1 MTQPLKLIG
10 LAGPAGCGKDTV
22 AQILCDTQ
30 EFRRISLADPIR
42 QGIFTMLGIPEEH
55 LTDRELKELP
65 MAELC
70 GKSPRQAMQTLGT
83 EWGRNLIDQHIWL
96 KVAERK
102 MEYIS
107 RLAETGNAYISG
119 IVISDIRFPG
129 EAKWLREQGGSIWHI
144 RRPNNPNATKAA
156 HESEIP
162 LIPEEGDSFIIND
175 GDMDSLFHEV
185 LSILT
190 NTQYEKCSA
199 AFQAGIKAGFEGKK
213 FANNPFDKLSDD
225 GMDFEDGMYAVT
237 NEDC

>member
-1 MTQPLKLIG
+1 MTQQLKLIG

-30 EFRRISLADPIR
+30 EFRRVSLADPIR

-65 MAELC
+65 MVELC

-83 EWGRNLIDQHIWL
+83 EWGRNCIDPHLWL

-102 MEYIS
+102 VEYIR
-107 RLAETGNAYISG
+107 RLAATGNACING

-129 EAKWLREQGGSIWHI
+129 EAKWLREQGGQIWHI
-144 RRPNNPNATKAA
+144 RRPNNPNATKAE

-175 GDMDSLFHEV
+175 RDMDDLFLQ
-185 LSILT
+185 LSILIHPSK
-190 NTQYEKCSA
+190 EA
-199 AFQAGIKAGFEGKK
+199 AA
-213 FANNPFDKLSDD
+213 
-225 GMDFEDGMYAVT
+225 
-237 NEDC
+237 

>member
-10 LAGPAGCGKDTV
+10 LAGPAGCGKDPV

-30 EFRRISLADPIR
+30 EFRRISLVDPIR
-42 QGIFTMLGIPEEH
+42 QGISTMLEIPWDH
-55 LTDRELKELP
+55 MIDHELKELP

-83 EWGRNLIDQHIWL
+83 EWGRNCIDPHIWL

-102 MEYIS
+102 MEYIR

-144 RRPNNPNATKAA
+144 RRPNNPNATKAG

-175 GDMDSLFHEV
+175 GD
-185 LSILT
+185 I
-190 NTQYEKCSA
+190 
-199 AFQAGIKAGFEGKK
+199 
-213 FANNPFDKLSDD
+213 DKLFDD
-225 GMDFEDGMYAVT
+225 VLMLMQPSKEAA
-237 NEDC
+237 

>member
-22 AQILCDTQ
+22 AQILCDTM

-42 QGIFTMLGIPEEH
+42 QGLFAMLDIPEEYS
-55 LTDRELKELP
+55 TDRELKEQP

-83 EWGRNLIDQHIWL
+83 EWGRNCIDPHIWL

-102 MEYIS
+102 IEYIR
-107 RLAETGNAYISG
+107 RLSATGNVYIRG

-129 EAKWLREQGGSIWHI
+129 EAKWLREQGGEIWHI
-144 RRPNNPNATKAA
+144 RRPNNPNATKSA

-162 LIPEEGDSFIIND
+162 LIPEEGDSFLIND
-175 GDMDSLFHEV
+175 GDIGKLFDDTLMLMQKSKE
-185 LSILT
+185 
-190 NTQYEKCSA
+190 A
-199 AFQAGIKAGFEGKK
+199 A
-213 FANNPFDKLSDD
+213 
-225 GMDFEDGMYAVT
+225 
-237 NEDC
+237 

>member
-1 MTQPLKLIG
+1 MMTQPLKLIG

-42 QGIFTMLGIPEEH
+42 QGLLTMLGIPEEY
-55 LTDRELKELP
+55 LTDRDLKEQP
-65 MAELC
+65 MPELC

-83 EWGRNLIDQHIWL
+83 EWGRNCIDPHIWL

-102 MEYIS
+102 MEYIN
-107 RLAETGNAYISG
+107 RLASTGNAYISG

-162 LIPEEGDSFIIND
+162 LIPEDDDSFVIND
-175 GDMDSLFHEV
+175 GDMDDLF
-185 LSILT
+185 LQISILIHPSK
-190 NTQYEKCSA
+190 EA
-199 AFQAGIKAGFEGKK
+199 A
-213 FANNPFDKLSDD
+213 
-225 GMDFEDGMYAVT
+225 
-237 NEDC
+237 

>member
-22 AQILCDTQ
+22 AQVLCDTQ

-55 LTDRELKELP
+55 LTDRELKEQP
-65 MAELC
+65 MIELC

-83 EWGRNLIDQHIWL
+83 EWGRNCIDPNIWL

-102 MEYIS
+102 MEYIDRIAS
-107 RLAETGNAYISG
+107 TGNALISG

-129 EAKWLREQGGSIWHI
+129 EAKWLRELGGSIWHI
-144 RRPNNPNATKAA
+144 RRPNNPNTTKAA

-162 LIPEEGDSFIIND
+162 LIPEEGDSFVIND
-175 GDMDSLFHEV
+175 GDMDQLFEQIINQMQ
-185 LSILT
+185 LS
-190 NTQYEKCSA
+190 EEA
-199 AFQAGIKAGFEGKK
+199 A
-213 FANNPFDKLSDD
+213 
-225 GMDFEDGMYAVT
+225 
-237 NEDC
+237 

>member
-1 MTQPLKLIG
+1 MTQSLKLIG

-42 QGIFTMLGIPEEH
+42 QGLASMLEIPDYHFIE
-55 LTDRELKELP
+55 RELKEQP
-65 MAELC
+65 MAELG
-70 GKSPRQAMQTLGT
+70 GKTPRQAMQTLGT
-83 EWGRNLIDQHIWL
+83 EWGRNCIDQHIWL

-102 MEYIS
+102 MAYI
-107 RLAETGNAYISG
+107 RAMAAGGNARING

-175 GDMDSLFHEV
+175 GDLDDLFLQISTLIHPSKE
-185 LSILT
+185 
-190 NTQYEKCSA
+190 EA
-199 AFQAGIKAGFEGKK
+199 A
-213 FANNPFDKLSDD
+213 
-225 GMDFEDGMYAVT
+225 
-237 NEDC
+237 

>member
-55 LTDRELKELP
+55 LTDRELKEQP

-83 EWGRNLIDQHIWL
+83 EWGRNCIDPHLWL

-102 MEYIS
+102 VEYIR
-107 RLAETGNAYISG
+107 RLSATGNACING

-144 RRPNNPNATKAA
+144 RRPNNQNATKIE

-175 GDMDSLFHEV
+175 SDMDDLF
-185 LSILT
+185 LQIAILI
-190 NTQYEKCSA
+190 NPSKEA
-199 AFQAGIKAGFEGKK
+199 A
-213 FANNPFDKLSDD
+213 
-225 GMDFEDGMYAVT
+225 
-237 NEDC
+237 

>member
-65 MAELC
+65 MVELC

-83 EWGRNLIDQHIWL
+83 EWGRNCIDPHLWL

-102 MEYIS
+102 VEYIR
-107 RLAETGNAYISG
+107 RLAATGNACING

-129 EAKWLREQGGSIWHI
+129 EAKWLREQGGSVWHI
-144 RRPNNPNATKAA
+144 RRPNNPNATKIA

-175 GDMDSLFHEV
+175 SDMDDLF
-185 LSILT
+185 LQISILIRPSK
-190 NTQYEKCSA
+190 EEA
-199 AFQAGIKAGFEGKK
+199 A
-213 FANNPFDKLSDD
+213 
-225 GMDFEDGMYAVT
+225 
-237 NEDC
+237 

>member
-1 MTQPLKLIG
+1 MTHPIKLIG
-10 LAGPAGCGKDTV
+10 LAGPAGCGKDTI
-22 AQILCDTQ
+22 AQILLDTQ

-42 QGIFTMLGIPEEH
+42 HGISTMLEIPWDH
-55 LTDRELKELP
+55 LNDRELKEQP
-65 MAELC
+65 MIELC

-83 EWGRNLIDQHIWL
+83 EWGRNCIDPHIWL

-102 MEYIS
+102 MEYIR
-107 RLAETGNAYISG
+107 RLAETGNACISG

-175 GDMDSLFHEV
+175 GDMDQLFEQIINQMQ
-185 LSILT
+185 LS
-190 NTQYEKCSA
+190 EEA
-199 AFQAGIKAGFEGKK
+199 A
-213 FANNPFDKLSDD
+213 
-225 GMDFEDGMYAVT
+225 
-237 NEDC
+237 